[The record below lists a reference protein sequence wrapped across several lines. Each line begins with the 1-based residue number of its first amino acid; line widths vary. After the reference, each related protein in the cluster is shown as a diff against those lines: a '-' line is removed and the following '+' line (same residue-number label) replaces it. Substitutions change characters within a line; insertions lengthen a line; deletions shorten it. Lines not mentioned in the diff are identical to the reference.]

1 VNKPIN
7 LADLSNSP
15 YLASDDFPVGMVLP
29 AVQIERIVMEEV
41 PVPNSRKTN
50 LKAIAYFKGAT
61 KGWCMNKTVA
71 RAIAKAANLQTKD
84 IGTAWIGVTIRLV
97 VVGDVKRPD
106 GTKGNAFRLS
116 EAWAPGQ
123 APKAGS
129 AAAPTAGQAEPPA
142 EATPA
147 NGAAT

>member
-1 VNKPIN
+1 MNKPIN

-29 AVQIERIVMEEV
+29 AVAIERIVMEEV

-61 KGWCMNKTVA
+61 KGWCMSKTVA
-71 RAIAKAANLQTKD
+71 RDIAKAANLPTKD
-84 IGTAWIGVTIRLV
+84 IGTAWVGVTVRLK
-97 VVGDVKRPD
+97 VVGDVRRPD
-106 GTKGNAFRLS
+106 GTKGNAFRLA

-123 APKAGS
+123 GPGKKDEPAPVVTGGEGQ
-129 AAAPTAGQAEPPA
+129 AAP
-142 EATPA
+142 
-147 NGAAT
+147 